1 MSSPKS
7 GPSLAFLLTIAVF
20 TMPLAL
26 ATWHSPGDAAGE
38 PNTPQDVA
46 DGYMFLDPPTTAGQN
61 RVYFNLVL
69 SPVPTGGQQHAGHF
83 HAWFGAWLDCNG
95 DGYIGLGATAQETY
109 RSEILALSGP
119 NPCPVGGPNNDGIT
133 VKEFRWIGPGSSDIP
148 DANSAVWVD
157 LGVPGAP
164 TSPARTSTDTTLSYS
179 NTATGARW
187 SSTQTFATS
196 QSALA
201 PAYSTGYGQ

>member
-61 RVYFNLVL
+61 RVYFNLVP

-83 HAWFGAWLDCNG
+83 YAWFGAWLDCNG
-95 DGYIGLGATAQETY
+95 DGYIGMGATAQETY
-109 RSEILALSGP
+109 RSELLTLAP
-119 NPCPVGGPNNDGIT
+119 NPCPPGGPYNSGTT
-133 VKEFRWIGPGSSDIP
+133 VTEFRWIGPTSTDIP
-148 DANSAVWVD
+148 DAGSAVWADVGLPGTPTAPPRD
-157 LGVPGAP
+157 HTDAVLTYSNTGPGARWS
-164 TSPARTSTDTTLSYS
+164 SPQTFVMPEDSTTLSYS
-179 NTATGARW
+179 
-187 SSTQTFATS
+187 
-196 QSALA
+196 
-201 PAYSTGYGQ
+201 TGYGH